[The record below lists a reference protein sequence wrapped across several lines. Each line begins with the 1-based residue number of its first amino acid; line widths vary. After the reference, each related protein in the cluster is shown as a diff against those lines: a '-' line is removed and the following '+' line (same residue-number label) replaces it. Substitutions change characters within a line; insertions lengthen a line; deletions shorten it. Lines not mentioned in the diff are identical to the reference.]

1 MNYLWLYL
9 GQYFKEQPWR
19 CPGINSFREKKMT
32 ELTLTL
38 PITGMSC
45 ANCAAN
51 ITRTVSKLD
60 GVAQANVNFAAEKA
74 TISYDP
80 DKICSKDI
88 IHKIHDLGFKVPA
101 SRKELP
107 VTGMSCANCAANIER
122 TLNKKVDGVVSAS
135 VNFASQRLLVD
146 YIPSIVSLDTIV
158 SEIKK
163 IGFDLIVVDE
173 GQDEEDVEAV
183 ARNAEIKD
191 QTQKFIVG
199 VVFALPLFL
208 ISMSRD
214 FGLIGSWSHAAWM
227 NWFFFFLATPVQFY
241 TGMDYYVGAYKT
253 LRNKS
258 TNMDVLIAL
267 GSSVAYFYS
276 LAILVL
282 PGLGGHVYFETSAV
296 IITLIKFGKLLEART
311 KGKTGGAI
319 KKLIGLQPKT
329 AFIIENGEQKEISIS
344 MVQLDDIIVIRP
356 GERIPVDGVI
366 VEGAS
371 SIDESMLS
379 GEPLPV
385 DKKKGDMVTGGTVN
399 GEGLLKFKATRVGK
413 DTALSQIIRLV
424 QEAQGSKAPI
434 QALADKVAAVFV
446 PAVISIALITFGIW
460 WSITG
465 EFVPSMIRMVAVLVI
480 ACPCALGLATPTAIM
495 AGTGKGAENGILFKR
510 SEALENAAK
519 LKIIVLDKTG
529 TITMGKPTVVDFL
542 PATTSGLS
550 PEDLLTL
557 AASLEKG
564 SEHPIGKAIVAFAQQ
579 KGLLLNDPKDFR
591 AHSGFGVEARLN
603 DQVFRFGKPLWF
615 ELDSSLPDDI
625 KALIGQLQNKGRT
638 VMVLAK
644 DKEVLGV
651 ISVSDILKP
660 ESKQAIKELH
670 DEHLTVVMLTGD
682 NLQTARAIADE
693 VNVDEVE
700 AEVRP
705 EEKSGKVKGF
715 QQNNVLVGMVGDG
728 INDAPALAQADIGFA
743 IGTGTDVAI
752 ETGDVILSSGKL
764 TGIPKAI
771 KISRKTIATI
781 KQNLFLAFVYNIIL
795 IPVAAGI
802 LAPFDM
808 FPDFL
813 RQLHP
818 ILAALAMAASSISVV
833 TNSLRLYN
841 ADIR

>member
-1 MNYLWLYL
+1 MSK
-9 GQYFKEQPWR
+9 Q
-19 CPGINSFREKKMT
+19 
-32 ELTLTL
+32 TLTL
-38 PITGMSC
+38 PVTGMSC

-51 ITRTVSKLD
+51 ITRTVGKLT
-60 GVAQANVNFAAEKA
+60 GVTEANVNFAAEQA
-74 TISYDP
+74 MVSYDP
-80 DKICSKDI
+80 DKISAKEI
-88 IHKIHDLGFKVPA
+88 IHKIHDLRFKVPL

-122 TLNKKVDGVVSAS
+122 TLNKKIEGVVSAS
-135 VNFASQRLLVD
+135 VNFASERVLLE
-146 YIPSIVSLDTIV
+146 YLPAIVSLDTIV

-163 IGFDLIVVDE
+163 IGFDLIVADQ
-173 GQDEEDVEAV
+173 GQEKDVEEI
-183 ARNAEIKD
+183 ARNAEIRD

-199 VVFALPLFL
+199 LIFALPLFL

-214 FGLIGSWSHAAWM
+214 FGLIGAWSHAPWM
-227 NWFFFFLATPVQFY
+227 NFFFLFLATPVQFY
-241 TGMDYYVGAYKT
+241 TGIDYYVGGYKA

-319 KKLIGLQPKT
+319 KKLIGLQPKIAT
-329 AFIIENGEQKEISIS
+329 ILENGEEKQIAIDQ
-344 MVQLDDIIVIRP
+344 VQLNDIIVIRP
-356 GERIPVDGVI
+356 GERIPVDGRI
-366 VEGAS
+366 IEGAS
-371 SIDESMLS
+371 AIDESMLS

-385 DKKKGDMVTGGTVN
+385 DKIKDDMVTGGTVN
-399 GEGLLKFKATRVGK
+399 GEGLIKFMATRVGK

-446 PAVISIALITFGIW
+446 PAVISIAVITFGIW
-460 WSITG
+460 WGVTG

-529 TITMGKPTVVDFL
+529 TITMGKPTVVDIL
-542 PATTSGLS
+542 PVETSGIS
-550 PEDLLTL
+550 PDELLTL

-564 SEHPIGKAIVAFAQQ
+564 SEHPIGKSIVAFAQE
-579 KGLLLNDPKDFR
+579 KGLGLTDPVEFK
-591 AHSGFGVEARLN
+591 AHSGFGVEAKII
-603 DQVFRFGKPLWF
+603 DQVLRFGKPGWF
-615 ELDSSLPDDI
+615 ELSSTLPAAVQEVIRD
-625 KALIGQLQNKGRT
+625 LQNQGRT

-644 DKEVLGV
+644 DKDVLGV
-651 ISVSDILKP
+651 ISVSDVLKP

-670 DEHLTVVMLTGD
+670 DENIKVVMLTGD
-682 NLQTARAIADE
+682 NLPTAMAIAGE

-705 EEKSGKVKGF
+705 EEKSGKVKVF

-752 ETGDVILSSGKL
+752 ETGDIILSSGKL

>member
-1 MNYLWLYL
+1 MN
-9 GQYFKEQPWR
+9 
-19 CPGINSFREKKMT
+19 
-32 ELTLTL
+32 ELFLNL

-51 ITRTVSKLD
+51 ITRTVGKLD
-60 GVAQANVNFAAEKA
+60 GVTDATVNFAAETA
-74 TISYDP
+74 LVSFDT
-80 DKICSKDI
+80 DKIALTDI
-88 IHKIHDLGFKVPA
+88 IHKIHDLGFNVPLA
-101 SRKELP
+101 RKEMP

-122 TLNKKVDGVVSAS
+122 TLNKKVPGVVSAS
-135 VNFASQRLLVD
+135 VNFASERLVVS
-146 YIPSIVSLDTIV
+146 YIPSLISLNAIVL
-158 SEIKK
+158 EIRK
-163 IGFDLIVVDE
+163 IGFDLIVADE
-173 GQDEEDVEAV
+173 GQDEEDVEEI
-183 ARNAEIKD
+183 ARHAEIKD
-191 QTQKFIVG
+191 QMKKFIVG
-199 VVFALPLFL
+199 VVFALPLFA

-214 FGLIGSWSHAAWM
+214 FGLIGSWSHASWM
-227 NWFFFFLATPVQFY
+227 NWFFLFLATPVQFY
-241 TGMDYYVGAYKT
+241 TGLDYYVGAYKT

-276 LAILVL
+276 LCILVL
-282 PGLGGHVYFETSAV
+282 PGLGGHVYFETAAV

-329 AFIIENGEQKEISIS
+329 AFILIDGAEKEIPIS
-344 MVQLDDIIVIRP
+344 MVQLGDTIVIRP

-366 VEGAS
+366 IEGAS
-371 SIDESMLS
+371 AIDESMLT
-379 GEPLPV
+379 GEPIPV
-385 DKKKGDMVTGGTVN
+385 DRVKDDMVTGGTVN
-399 GEGLLKFKATRVGK
+399 GEGLLRFRATRVGK

-434 QALADKVAAVFV
+434 QALADRVAAIFV
-446 PAVISIALITFGIW
+446 PAVIGIALITFGIW
-460 WSITG
+460 WGITG

-519 LKIIVLDKTG
+519 LEIVVMDKTG
-529 TITMGKPTVVDFL
+529 TITMGKPTVVDWI
-542 PATTSGLS
+542 PSSTESLS
-550 PEDLLTL
+550 PDELLTL

-564 SEHPIGKAIVAFAQQ
+564 SEHPIGKAIVAFARD
-579 KGLLLNDPKDFR
+579 KGLVLKDPENFK
-591 AHSGFGVEARLN
+591 AISGFGVEARIEG
-603 DQVFRFGKPLWF
+603 QAFRFGKPRWF
-615 ELDSSLPDDI
+615 EQDSDMPDAVQQMI
-625 KALIGQLQNKGRT
+625 LELQNKGRT

-644 DKEVLGV
+644 DKAVLGV
-651 ISVSDILKP
+651 ISVSDIVKP

-670 DEHLTVVMLTGD
+670 AENIKVVMLTGD
-682 NLQTARAIADE
+682 NLQTARAIASE
-693 VNVDEVE
+693 VNVDDVE

-705 EEKSGKVKGF
+705 EEKSGRVKAF
-715 QQNNVLVGMVGDG
+715 QKNKVLVGMVGDG

-752 ETGDVILSSGKL
+752 ETGDVILSSGNL

-802 LAPFDM
+802 LAPFEM
-808 FPDFL
+808 FPEFL

-841 ADIR
+841 ADIS

>member
-1 MNYLWLYL
+1 MIFFQETCMN
-9 GQYFKEQPWR
+9 
-19 CPGINSFREKKMT
+19 
-32 ELTLTL
+32 ELFLNL

-51 ITRTVSKLD
+51 ITRTVGKLD
-60 GVAQANVNFAAEKA
+60 GVTDATVNFAAETA
-74 TISYDP
+74 LVSFDT
-80 DKICSKDI
+80 DKIALTDI
-88 IHKIHDLGFKVPA
+88 IHKIHDLGFNVPLA
-101 SRKELP
+101 RKEMP

-122 TLNKKVDGVVSAS
+122 TLNKKVPGVVSAS
-135 VNFASQRLLVD
+135 VNFASERLVVS
-146 YIPSIVSLDTIV
+146 YIPSLISLNAIVL
-158 SEIKK
+158 EIRK
-163 IGFDLIVVDE
+163 IGFDLIVADE
-173 GQDEEDVEAV
+173 GQDEEDVEEI
-183 ARNAEIKD
+183 ARHAEIKD
-191 QTQKFIVG
+191 QMKKFIVG
-199 VVFALPLFL
+199 VVFALPLFA

-214 FGLIGSWSHAAWM
+214 FGLIGSWSHASWM
-227 NWFFFFLATPVQFY
+227 NWFFLFLATPVQFY
-241 TGMDYYVGAYKT
+241 TGLDYYVGAYKT

-276 LAILVL
+276 LCILVL
-282 PGLGGHVYFETSAV
+282 PGLGGHVYFETAAV

-329 AFIIENGEQKEISIS
+329 AFILIDGAEKEIPIS
-344 MVQLDDIIVIRP
+344 MVQLGDTIVIRP

-366 VEGAS
+366 IEGAS
-371 SIDESMLS
+371 AIDESMLT
-379 GEPLPV
+379 GEPIPV
-385 DKKKGDMVTGGTVN
+385 DRVKDDMVTGGTVN
-399 GEGLLKFKATRVGK
+399 GEGLLRFRATRVGK

-434 QALADKVAAVFV
+434 QALADRVAAIFV
-446 PAVISIALITFGIW
+446 PAVIGIALITFGIW
-460 WSITG
+460 WGITG

-519 LKIIVLDKTG
+519 LEIVVMDKTG
-529 TITMGKPTVVDFL
+529 TITMGKPTVVDWI
-542 PATTSGLS
+542 PSSTESLS
-550 PEDLLTL
+550 PDELLTL

-564 SEHPIGKAIVAFAQQ
+564 SEHPIGKAIVAFARD
-579 KGLLLNDPKDFR
+579 KGLVLKDPENFK
-591 AHSGFGVEARLN
+591 AISGFGVEARIEG
-603 DQVFRFGKPLWF
+603 QAFRFGKPRWF
-615 ELDSSLPDDI
+615 EQDSDMPDAVQQMI
-625 KALIGQLQNKGRT
+625 LELQNKGRT

-644 DKEVLGV
+644 DKAVLGV
-651 ISVSDILKP
+651 ISVSDIVKP

-670 DEHLTVVMLTGD
+670 AENIKVVMLTGD
-682 NLQTARAIADE
+682 NLQTARAIASE
-693 VNVDEVE
+693 VNVDDVE

-705 EEKSGKVKGF
+705 EEKSGRVKAF
-715 QQNNVLVGMVGDG
+715 QKNKVLVGMVGDG

-752 ETGDVILSSGKL
+752 ETGDVILSSGNL

-802 LAPFDM
+802 LAPFEM
-808 FPDFL
+808 FPEFL

-841 ADIR
+841 ADIS

>member
-1 MNYLWLYL
+1 MS
-9 GQYFKEQPWR
+9 EQ
-19 CPGINSFREKKMT
+19 
-32 ELTLTL
+32 TLNL

-60 GVAQANVNFAAEKA
+60 GVTNANANFAAETA
-74 TISYDP
+74 MVSFDP
-80 DKICSKDI
+80 DKIGSNDI
-88 IHKIHDLGFKVPA
+88 IHKIQDIGFKVPI

-122 TLNKKVDGVVSAS
+122 TLNKKVEGVISAS
-135 VNFASQRLLVD
+135 VNFASERLLVD
-146 YIPSIVSLDTIV
+146 YIPSIVSFDIIV
-158 SEIKK
+158 AEVKK
-163 IGFDLIVVDE
+163 IGFDLIIADDD
-173 GQDEEDVEAV
+173 QDEEDVEEI

-191 QTQKFIVG
+191 QMQKFVVG

-214 FGLIGSWSHAAWM
+214 FGLIGPWSHASWV
-227 NWFFFFLATPVQFY
+227 NWFFLFLATPVQFY
-241 TGMDYYVGAYKT
+241 TGIDYYVGAYKN

-329 AFIIENGEQKEISIS
+329 AIIIEEGAEKEISIS
-344 MVQLDDIIVIRP
+344 MVQLNDIIVIRP

-366 VEGAS
+366 IEGESAV
-371 SIDESMLS
+371 DESMLS
-379 GEPLPV
+379 GEPIPV
-385 DKKKGDMVTGGTVN
+385 DKVKDDMVTGGTVN
-399 GEGLLKFKATRVGK
+399 GQGLLKFVATRVGK

-434 QALADKVAAVFV
+434 QALADKVAAIFV
-446 PAVISIALITFGIW
+446 PVVIGIALITFGIW
-460 WSITG
+460 WGITG

-519 LKIIVLDKTG
+519 LEIIVMDKTG
-529 TITMGKPTVVDFL
+529 TITMGKPTVVDWI
-542 PATTSGLS
+542 PAKTSGLS
-550 PEDLLTL
+550 ADELLTL
-557 AASLEKG
+557 SASLEKG
-564 SEHPIGKAIVAFAQQ
+564 SEHPIGKAIVAFARD
-579 KGLLLNDPKDFR
+579 KGLVLSDPKNFK
-591 AHSGFGVEARLN
+591 AVSGFGVEAQL
-603 DQVFRFGKPLWF
+603 DGTVFRFGKPLWF
-615 ELDSSLPDDI
+615 EQDSGYPDVI
-625 KALIGQLQNKGRT
+625 REMILELQNKGRT

-644 DKEVLGV
+644 DKDVLGV
-651 ISVSDILKP
+651 ISVSDVLKP
-660 ESKQAIKELH
+660 ESKKAIQELH
-670 DEHLTVVMLTGD
+670 AENLKVVMLTGD
-682 NLQTARAIADE
+682 NLQTAKAIGNE
-693 VNVDEVE
+693 VNVDDVE

-705 EEKSGKVKGF
+705 EEKSGKVKAF

-808 FPDFL
+808 FPEFL

-841 ADIR
+841 ADIS

>member
-1 MNYLWLYL
+1 MD
-9 GQYFKEQPWR
+9 EQSL
-19 CPGINSFREKKMT
+19 N
-32 ELTLTL
+32 L
-38 PITGMSC
+38 PVTGMSC

-51 ITRTVSKLD
+51 ITRTVNKLD
-60 GVAQANVNFAAEKA
+60 GVTDANVNFASE
-74 TISYDP
+74 
-80 DKICSKDI
+80 
-88 IHKIHDLGFKVPA
+88 
-101 SRKELP
+101 
-107 VTGMSCANCAANIER
+107 
-122 TLNKKVDGVVSAS
+122 
-135 VNFASQRLLVD
+135 RLLVD

-158 SEIKK
+158 SEIRK
-163 IGFDLIVVDE
+163 IGFDLIVADE
-173 GQDEEDVEAV
+173 GQDEKEVEEI
-183 ARNAEIKD
+183 ARHSEIKD
-191 QTQKFIVG
+191 QMQKFIVG
-199 VVFALPLFL
+199 VVFALPLFI

-214 FGLIGSWSHAAWM
+214 FGLIGSWSHAPWV
-227 NWFFFFLATPVQFY
+227 NWFFLFLATPVQFY
-241 TGMDYYVGAYKT
+241 TGLDYYIGAYKN
-253 LRNKS
+253 LRNKT

-282 PGLGGHVYFETSAV
+282 PGLDGHVYFETSAV

-329 AFIIENGEQKEISIS
+329 AFVMENGEEKQIPIS
-344 MVQLDDIIVIRP
+344 MVKLGDIVVIRP

-366 VEGAS
+366 IEGRSA
-371 SIDESMLS
+371 IDESMLS
-379 GEPLPV
+379 GESLPV
-385 DKKKGDMVTGGTVN
+385 DKVKDDMVTGGTVN
-399 GEGLLKFKATRVGK
+399 GEGLLKFEATRVGK

-434 QALADKVAAVFV
+434 QALADRVAAVFV
-446 PAVISIALITFGIW
+446 PAVIGTAVITFGIW
-460 WSITG
+460 WGITG

-519 LKIIVLDKTG
+519 LEMIVLDKTG
-529 TITMGKPTVVDFL
+529 TITMGKPTVVDQI
-542 PATTSGLS
+542 PAENSGLS
-550 PEDLLTL
+550 SNELLSL
-557 AASLEKG
+557 AASIEKG
-564 SEHPIGKAIVAFAQQ
+564 SEHPIGKAIVTFAQE
-579 KGLLLNDPKDFR
+579 KGLVLKDPINFK
-591 AHSGFGVEARLN
+591 AHSGFGVAAQLG
-603 DQVFRFGKPLWF
+603 DSIFRFGKPRWF
-615 ELDSSLPDDI
+615 EQESGMPDAI
-625 KALIGQLQNKGRT
+625 RELIHKFQDKGRT

-644 DKEVLGV
+644 DKDVQGI
-651 ISVSDILKP
+651 ISVSDVLKP

-670 DEHLTVVMLTGD
+670 AEGLKVVMLTGD
-682 NLQTARAIADE
+682 NLQTARAIAGE
-693 VNVDEVE
+693 VDVDDVQ

-705 EEKSGKVKGF
+705 EEKSGKVKAF
-715 QQNNVLVGMVGDG
+715 QQNTVLVGMVGDG

-808 FPDFL
+808 FPEFL

-818 ILAALAMAASSISVV
+818 ILAALAMAISSISVV

>member
-1 MNYLWLYL
+1 M
-9 GQYFKEQPWR
+9 
-19 CPGINSFREKKMT
+19 S
-32 ELTLTL
+32 ELTLNL

-51 ITRTVSKLD
+51 ITRNVSKLD
-60 GVAQANVNFAAEKA
+60 GVTDANVNFAAETA
-74 TISYDP
+74 LVSFDP
-80 DKICSKDI
+80 DKIGLNDI
-88 IHKIHDLGFKVPA
+88 IHKIHGLGFKVPI

-122 TLNKKVDGVVSAS
+122 TLNKKVEGVVSAT
-135 VNFASQRLLVD
+135 VNFASERLLVE
-146 YIPSIVSLDTIV
+146 YIPSIVSFDIILAQIRKV
-158 SEIKK
+158 
-163 IGFDLIVVDE
+163 GFDLIVADE
-173 GQDEEDVEAV
+173 GQDEEDVEEI
-183 ARNAEIKD
+183 ARHAEIKD

-214 FGLIGSWSHAAWM
+214 FALIGSWSHAPWV

-241 TGMDYYVGAYKT
+241 TGIDYYVGAYKN
-253 LRNKS
+253 LKNKN

-276 LAILVL
+276 LSILVL
-282 PGLGGHVYFETSAV
+282 PGFGGHVYFETSAV
-296 IITLIKFGKLLEART
+296 IITLIKLGKLLEART

-329 AFIIENGEQKEISIS
+329 ATIIENGVEKEISIS
-344 MVQLDDIIVIRP
+344 LVQLNDIIVIRP
-356 GERIPVDGVI
+356 GERIPVDGII

-371 SIDESMLS
+371 AIDESMLT
-379 GEPLPV
+379 GEPIPV
-385 DKKKGDMVTGGTVN
+385 DKVKDDMVTGGTVN
-399 GEGLLKFKATRVGK
+399 GEGLLRFKATRVGK

-434 QALADKVAAVFV
+434 QALADRVAAVFV
-446 PAVISIALITFGIW
+446 PAVIIIALITFGIW
-460 WSITG
+460 WGITG

-519 LKIIVLDKTG
+519 LEIIVMDKTG
-529 TITMGKPTVVDFL
+529 TITMGKPTVVDWI
-542 PATTSGLS
+542 PAKTSGLS
-550 PEDLLTL
+550 ADELLIL
-557 AASLEKG
+557 SASLEKG
-564 SEHPIGKAIVAFAQQ
+564 SEHPIGKAIVAFAQE
-579 KGLLLNDPKDFR
+579 KGLVLNDPKNFK
-591 AHSGFGVEARLN
+591 AISGFGVEAELEG
-603 DQVFRFGKPLWF
+603 QVFRFGKPLWF
-615 ELDSSLPDDI
+615 EQDSDMPDAI
-625 KALIGQLQNKGRT
+625 RKMILELQNKGRT

-644 DKEVLGV
+644 DNDVLGV
-651 ISVSDILKP
+651 ISVSDVLKP
-660 ESKQAIKELH
+660 DSKQAIKELH
-670 DEHLTVVMLTGD
+670 AENLKVVMLTGD
-682 NLQTARAIADE
+682 NLQTARAIANE
-693 VNVDEVE
+693 VNVDDVE

-705 EEKSGKVKGF
+705 EEKSGKVKAF
-715 QQNNVLVGMVGDG
+715 QKNNMLVGMVGDG

-752 ETGDVILSSGKL
+752 EAGDVILSSGNL

-802 LAPFDM
+802 LAPFDI
-808 FPDFL
+808 FPEFL

-841 ADIR
+841 TDIS

>member
-1 MNYLWLYL
+1 MN
-9 GQYFKEQPWR
+9 EQSL
-19 CPGINSFREKKMT
+19 N
-32 ELTLTL
+32 L
-38 PITGMSC
+38 PVTGMSC

-51 ITRTVSKLD
+51 ITRTVSKLE
-60 GVAQANVNFAAEKA
+60 GVTDANVNFASE
-74 TISYDP
+74 
-80 DKICSKDI
+80 
-88 IHKIHDLGFKVPA
+88 
-101 SRKELP
+101 
-107 VTGMSCANCAANIER
+107 
-122 TLNKKVDGVVSAS
+122 
-135 VNFASQRLLVD
+135 RLLVD

-158 SEIKK
+158 SEIRK
-163 IGFDLIVVDE
+163 IGFNLIVADE
-173 GQDEEDVEAV
+173 GQDEKDVEEI
-183 ARNAEIKD
+183 ARHAEIRD
-191 QTQKFIVG
+191 QMQKFIVG
-199 VVFALPLFL
+199 VIFALPLFI

-214 FGLIGSWSHAAWM
+214 FGLIGSWSHAPWV
-227 NWFFFFLATPVQFY
+227 NWFFLFLATPVQFY
-241 TGMDYYVGAYKT
+241 TGLDYYIGAYKN
-253 LRNKS
+253 LKNKT

-329 AFIIENGEQKEISIS
+329 ATIVEDGEEKEIPIS
-344 MVQLDDIIVIRP
+344 MVKRGDIVVIRP
-356 GERIPVDGVI
+356 GERFPVDGVI
-366 VEGAS
+366 IQGRSAV
-371 SIDESMLS
+371 DESMLS
-379 GEPLPV
+379 GESLPV
-385 DKKKGDMVTGGTVN
+385 DKAKDDRVTGGTVN

-434 QALADKVAAVFV
+434 QALADRVAAVFV
-446 PAVISIALITFGIW
+446 PAVIGIAVITFGIW
-460 WSITG
+460 WGITG

-519 LKIIVLDKTG
+519 LEIIVLDKTG
-529 TITMGKPTVVDFL
+529 TITMGKPTVVDQI
-542 PATTSGLS
+542 PVETSRLS
-550 PEDLLTL
+550 SDELLTL
-557 AASLEKG
+557 AASIEKG
-564 SEHPIGKAIVAFAQQ
+564 SEHPIGKAIVTFAQE
-579 KGLLLNDPKDFR
+579 KGLVLNDPINFK
-591 AHSGFGVEARLN
+591 AHSGFGVEAQLDDPRLDN
-603 DQVFRFGKPLWF
+603 QVFRFGKPKWF
-615 ELDSSLPDDI
+615 EQDSGMPDAI
-625 KALIGQLQNKGRT
+625 QEVIRKLQNKGRT

-644 DKEVLGV
+644 DKDVQGI
-651 ISVSDILKP
+651 ISVSDVLKP
-660 ESKQAIKELH
+660 ESKQAVKELH
-670 DEHLTVVMLTGD
+670 AEDLKVVMLTGD
-682 NLQTARAIADE
+682 NLQTARAIAGE
-693 VNVDEVE
+693 VDVDDVQ

-705 EEKSGKVKGF
+705 EEKSGKVKAF

-802 LAPFDM
+802 LAPFDI
-808 FPDFL
+808 FPEFL

-818 ILAALAMAASSISVV
+818 ILAALAMAVSSISVV
-833 TNSLRLYN
+833 TNSLWLYN

>member
-1 MNYLWLYL
+1 M
-9 GQYFKEQPWR
+9 
-19 CPGINSFREKKMT
+19 S
-32 ELTLTL
+32 ELTLNL

-60 GVAQANVNFAAEKA
+60 GVTNANANFAAETA
-74 TISYDP
+74 IISFDP
-80 DKICSKDI
+80 DKIGSNDI
-88 IHKIHDLGFKVPA
+88 IHTIHDLGFKVPI

-122 TLNKKVDGVVSAS
+122 TLNKKVEGVVWAT
-135 VNFASQRLLVD
+135 VNFASERLVVE
-146 YIPSIVSLDTIV
+146 YIPSIVSFDI
-158 SEIKK
+158 IIAQIRK
-163 IGFDLIVVDE
+163 IGFDLIVADK
-173 GQDEEDVEAV
+173 GQDEKDVEEI
-183 ARNAEIKD
+183 ARHAEIKD

-208 ISMSRD
+208 MSMSRD
-214 FGLIGSWSHAAWM
+214 FGLIGSWSHASWV
-227 NWFFFFLATPVQFY
+227 NWFFLFLATPVQFY
-241 TGMDYYVGAYKT
+241 TGIDYYVGAYKN
-253 LRNKS
+253 LKNKN

-329 AFIIENGEQKEISIS
+329 ATIIENGVEKEISIS
-344 MVQLDDIIVIRP
+344 LVQLNDIIIIRP
-356 GERIPVDGVI
+356 GERIPVDGII

-371 SIDESMLS
+371 AIDESMLT
-379 GEPLPV
+379 GEPIPV
-385 DKKKGDMVTGGTVN
+385 DKVKDDMVTGGTVN
-399 GEGLLKFKATRVGK
+399 GEGLLRFVATRVGK

-434 QALADKVAAVFV
+434 QALADRVAAVFV
-446 PAVISIALITFGIW
+446 PVVIIIALITFGIW
-460 WSITG
+460 WGITG

-519 LKIIVLDKTG
+519 LMTIVMDKTG
-529 TITMGKPTVVDFL
+529 TITMGKPTVVDWI
-542 PATTSGLS
+542 PVKTSGLS
-550 PEDLLTL
+550 ADELLIL
-557 AASLEKG
+557 SASLEKG
-564 SEHPIGKAIVAFAQQ
+564 SEHPIGKAIVAFAQD
-579 KGLLLNDPKDFR
+579 KGLKLNDPENFK
-591 AHSGFGVEARLN
+591 AISGFGVEAKIAG
-603 DQVFRFGKPLWF
+603 QVFRFGKPLWF
-615 ELDSSLPDDI
+615 EQDSDMPDAI
-625 KALIGQLQNKGRT
+625 RKMILELQNKGRT

-644 DKEVLGV
+644 DNDVLGV
-651 ISVSDILKP
+651 ISVSDVLKP
-660 ESKQAIKELH
+660 DSKQAIKELH
-670 DEHLTVVMLTGD
+670 AENIKVVMLTGD
-682 NLQTARAIADE
+682 NLQTARAIAKE
-693 VNVDEVE
+693 VKVDDVE

-705 EEKSGKVKGF
+705 QEKSGKVKAF
-715 QQNNVLVGMVGDG
+715 QKNNVLVGMVGDG

-752 ETGDVILSSGKL
+752 EAGDVILSSGNL
-764 TGIPKAI
+764 MGIPKAI

-781 KQNLFLAFVYNIIL
+781 RQNLFLAFVYNIIL

-802 LAPFDM
+802 LAPFEM
-808 FPDFL
+808 FPEFL

-841 ADIR
+841 TDIS

>member
-1 MNYLWLYL
+1 MS
-9 GQYFKEQPWR
+9 EQ
-19 CPGINSFREKKMT
+19 
-32 ELTLTL
+32 TLTL
-38 PITGMSC
+38 PVTGMTC
-45 ANCAAN
+45 VNCAAN
-51 ITRTVSKLD
+51 ITRTVNKLD
-60 GVAQANVNFAAEKA
+60 GVTGANVNFAAEQA
-74 TISYDP
+74 IVSYDM
-80 DKICSKDI
+80 DSINAKEI
-88 IHKIHDLGFKVPA
+88 IHKINDIGFSVP
-101 SRKELP
+101 SIRKEIP

-122 TLNKKVDGVVSAS
+122 TLNTKTDGVVSAS
-135 VNFASQRLLVD
+135 VNFASERLVVE
-146 YIPSIVSLDTIV
+146 YIPSILSLDTIV

-163 IGFDLIVVDE
+163 IGFDLIIADA
-173 GQDEEDVEAV
+173 GQEEKDVEEI
-183 ARNAEIKD
+183 ARQAEIRD

-208 ISMSRD
+208 MSMSRD
-214 FGLIGSWSHAAWM
+214 FGLAGSWSHAAWV
-227 NWFFFFLATPVQFY
+227 NWLFFFLATPVQFY
-241 TGMDYYVGAYKT
+241 TGMDYYAGAYKN
-253 LRNKS
+253 LKNKT

-319 KKLIGLQPKT
+319 KKLIGLQPRT
-329 AFIIENGEQKEISIS
+329 ASILEKGTEKEIPIS
-344 MVQLDDIIVIRP
+344 LVQSGDIIVIRP
-356 GERIPVDGVI
+356 GERIPVDGI
-366 VEGAS
+366 IIEGAS
-371 SIDESMLS
+371 AVDESMLS
-379 GEPLPV
+379 GEPIPV
-385 DKKKGDMVTGGTVN
+385 DKAENDRVTGGTIN
-399 GEGLLKFKATRVGK
+399 GEGRLIFKATHVGK
-413 DTALSQIIRLV
+413 DTVLSQIIRLV

-434 QALADKVAAVFV
+434 QALADRVAAVFV
-446 PAVISIALITFGIW
+446 PSVISIALITFGIW
-460 WSITG
+460 WGVTG

-519 LKIIVLDKTG
+519 VKVLVMDKTG
-529 TITMGKPTVVDFL
+529 TITMGKPTVVDWI
-542 PATTSGLS
+542 PTAASGLS
-550 PEDLLTL
+550 SDEFLAV

-564 SEHPIGKAIVAFAQQ
+564 SEHPIGKAIVAFARE
-579 KGLLLNDPKDFR
+579 KDLDLTDPKNFK
-591 AHSGFGVEARLN
+591 AHSGLGVEAALGNTVYRL
-603 DQVFRFGKPLWF
+603 GKPGWF
-615 ELDSSLPDDI
+615 ERDSILSDGIQTMIRKRQD
-625 KALIGQLQNKGRT
+625 QGRT
-638 VMVLAK
+638 VMVLAG
-644 DKEVLGV
+644 DRDVHGI
-651 ISVSDILKP
+651 ISVSDIIKP
-660 ESKQAIKELH
+660 ESEQAIRALH
-670 DEHLTVVMLTGD
+670 AEKLKVVMLTGD
-682 NLQTARAIADE
+682 NLQTASTIAAE
-693 VNVDEVE
+693 VHVDEVE

-705 EEKSGKVKGF
+705 EEKSGKVKQL

-771 KISRKTIATI
+771 KISRNTISTI
-781 KQNLFLAFVYNIIL
+781 RQNLFLAFVYNIIL

-802 LAPFDM
+802 LAPFEL

-833 TNSLRLYN
+833 TNSLRLYH
-841 ADIR
+841 ADIS